1 MISRGKPPIAGII
14 SWAKSLIQR
23 MKSPIVKFHKNED
36 KFEKD
41 VYEEVKGKYLEL
53 VKEIDKYQQQ
63 KYAQWSAN
71 IMERA
76 MQFLKEKILIKTGEN
91 TYAVNFKEDF
101 KVLIQEAKQLEKMNH
116 NISKAIVNIA
126 LQEK

>member
-1 MISRGKPPIAGII
+1 M
-14 SWAKSLIQR
+14 
-23 MKSPIVKFHKNED
+23 
-36 KFEKD
+36 
-41 VYEEVKGKYLEL
+41 
-53 VKEIDKYQQQ
+53 KEIDKYQQQ